1 MRLMKGSWAR
11 PLLALASAV
20 VAVLIVFGGIAGSR
34 TPEVRAQETPAF
46 PAIPENICVLDYVWN
61 VCVVKVT
68 EPGGTG
74 DLFDFR
80 LTLGPDVYI
89 FNLEDFEFDHTGFT
103 GTDIDQNGNVLTI
116 TETGMPPGW
125 ELVDIQCILLGTD
138 PSINL
143 DYDVENGSVEIELES
158 GPGLVVCAFYNEF
171 DEDLVPSPTPPG
183 GERRPPN
190 IGTGLSGLFGSG
202 PAPATPTVV
211 APAAAPAPSRVISPP
226 NTGDGGLR

>member
-1 MRLMKGSWAR
+1 MRLLRVSRVR
-11 PLLALASAV
+11 PMLALASAV
-20 VAVLIVFGGIAGSR
+20 AAVLIVFGGIAGGR
-34 TPEVRAQETPAF
+34 TADVEAQESPAF
-46 PAIPENICVLDYVWN
+46 PAIPENICLLDYVWN

-68 EPGGTG
+68 EPSDTG
-74 DLFDFR
+74 ALFDFR
-80 LTLGPDVYI
+80 LTLGPDVHI

-116 TETGMPPGW
+116 TENGLPPGW

-171 DEDLVPSPTPPG
+171 DEDLVEPTPTPPG
-183 GERRPPN
+183 DRRPPN

-202 PAPATPTVV
+202 PAPATPTAVVRPAAV
-211 APAAAPAPSRVISPP
+211 APAQVISPP
-226 NTGDGGLR
+226 RTGDGGLR